1 MMHGICTNNK
11 NGKLYFILNVSPTV
25 LDGTEQQS
33 FLLMDHLHIN
43 IYKTGLVI
51 FMAFLL
57 L

>member
-1 MMHGICTNNK
+1 MYGICMNTK
-11 NGKLYFILNVSPTV
+11 KCKLYFILNVSPVV
-25 LDGTEQQS
+25 LDGREQS
-33 FLLMDHLHIN
+33 FLLMNHLYIN